1 MKIGYVQT
9 SPVFGDK
16 EKNLDEVR
24 RQTLGLR
31 ADLLV
36 LPELFATGYAFTSRD
51 EAEALAETAEGP
63 TAAMLKEISQ
73 QSGAVVVAGYIER
86 DNGRLYNAALM
97 VSGNSVIGSYRKIHL
112 FNKEKLWFDAGDK
125 PLMVF
130 DINNVKIGMM
140 ICFDWMF
147 PEVCR
152 TMALQ
157 GMQVLAHPS
166 NLVMPWC
173 QRAMVTRCLENRI
186 FAVTAN
192 RVGEENRGGDH
203 FVFTGASQITAA
215 DGSVLSSAPV
225 ADIFT
230 TVVVV
235 DINQASDKNINAYNN
250 VIVDRRTDFYVL

>member
-9 SPVFGDK
+9 SPAFGDK
-16 EKNLDEVR
+16 QKNVEEVR
-24 RQTLGLR
+24 RLTRGVK

-36 LPELFATGYAFTSRD
+36 LPELFGSGYAFTSRE
-51 EAEALAETAEGP
+51 EAETLAEIADGP
-63 TAAMLKEISQ
+63 TAAVLKELSQ
-73 QSGAVVVAGYIER
+73 QTGAVVVAGYIEKDR
-86 DNGRLYNAALM
+86 GRLYNAALV
-97 VSGNSVIGSYRKIHL
+97 VSGNNVIDSYRKIHL

-125 PLMVF
+125 PLRVYN
-130 DINNVKIGMM
+130 INDVKTGVM

-152 TMALQ
+152 TLALQ

-166 NLVMPWC
+166 NLVLPWC

-203 FVFTGASQITAA
+203 FVFTGVSQITAA

-225 ADIFT
+225 SEACMA
-230 TVVVV
+230 VVEV
-235 DINQASDKNINAYNN
+235 DVNQAVDKDINAYNN
-250 VIVDRRTDFYVL
+250 VIADRRTEFYEL